1 MSHAR
6 YIDKTREYYLGEGYS
21 TPYRW
26 AHFDDVPFTHLPR
39 PLARCR
45 VGLVTTSDMV
55 IRGCEAELAHVEDD
69 PTRPT
74 YSLPMD
80 TPTADLESRKAS
92 YDRHATTLDD
102 VDAYLPL
109 THLRRLVE
117 KRPCERLKDYLR
129 SAGVAF
135 RVRDV
140 MADQEAAD
148 FLESRDIFA
157 TPVLS
162 IDGELIVG
170 FRRERIDAL
179 LGLGG
184 T

>member
-1 MSHAR
+1 M
-6 YIDKTREYYLGEGYS
+6 
-21 TPYRW
+21 
-26 AHFDDVPFTHLPR
+26 
-39 PLARCR
+39 
-45 VGLVTTSDMV
+45 
-55 IRGCEAELAHVEDD
+55 
-69 PTRPT
+69 
-74 YSLPMD
+74 
-80 TPTADLESRKAS
+80 
-92 YDRHATTLDD
+92 
-102 VDAYLPL
+102 
-109 THLRRLVE
+109 
-117 KRPCERLKDYLR
+117 
-129 SAGVAF
+129 AF

-184 T
+184 QRSEGGA